1 MYNLYLSLES
11 MLSEINLSINAIN
24 KNDDMIDIL
33 TPTYRFYVRKSQY
46 KTKLK
51 EFVDIYDQF
60 LTLNPNKKNFKII
73 DLRYPT
79 GFAVQ

>member
-1 MYNLYLSLES
+1 
-11 MLSEINLSINAIN
+11 
-24 KNDDMIDIL
+24 L